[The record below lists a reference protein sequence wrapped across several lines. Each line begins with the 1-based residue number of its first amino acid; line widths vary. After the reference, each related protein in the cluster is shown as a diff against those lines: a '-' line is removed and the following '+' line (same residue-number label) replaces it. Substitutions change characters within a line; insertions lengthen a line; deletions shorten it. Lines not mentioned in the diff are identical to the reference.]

1 MLLRIECNRS
11 VIIFFQTNIHPVKV
25 VFELPPVF
33 LVDDNALKIVNVLQI
48 MSRRIFNKKEEDT
61 SAKEM
66 LSFKFHYLAT
76 ILFEIAK
83 PK

>member
-1 MLLRIECNRS
+1 MN
-11 VIIFFQTNIHPVKV
+11 VI
-25 VFELPPVF
+25 FELHPVF
-33 LVDDNALKIVNVLQI
+33 LVDDNALKIVNVLQL

-61 SAKEM
+61 STKEK